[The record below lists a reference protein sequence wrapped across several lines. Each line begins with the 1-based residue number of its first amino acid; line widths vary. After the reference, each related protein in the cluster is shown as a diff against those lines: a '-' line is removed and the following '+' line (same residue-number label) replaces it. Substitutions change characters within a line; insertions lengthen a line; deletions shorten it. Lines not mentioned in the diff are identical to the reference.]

1 MKRTTTY
8 LSLAIAGLAL
18 FVLLLTPLA
27 SGKAKAES
35 VAPLG
40 AGTATA
46 SSIDDGAYWYFV
58 VCYSDTDKR
67 VTNTFY
73 TTGSSLK
80 VYYRLRIALDGFQ
93 GDLEGTSFATR
104 EEADQDKAAKW
115 PSAAAIA
122 VADPLN

>member
-35 VAPLG
+35 VAPVG
-40 AGTATA
+40 AGAANA
-46 SSIDDGAYWYFV
+46 STIDDGAYWYFV
-58 VCYSDTDKR
+58 VSYSDTDKR

-104 EEADQDKAAKW
+104 EEADQDRVAKW
-115 PSAAAIA
+115 PSAAAIS

>member
-40 AGTATA
+40 AGAANVSTA
-46 SSIDDGAYWYFV
+46 DDGAYWYFV
-58 VCYSDTDKR
+58 VSYSDTDKR
-67 VTNTFY
+67 VTNSFY
-73 TTGSSLK
+73 ATGSSLK
-80 VYYRLRIALDGFQ
+80 VYYKLRIALDGFQ
-93 GDLEGTSFATR
+93 GDLQGTSFATR
-104 EEADQDKAAKW
+104 EEADQDRVAKW
-115 PSAAAIA
+115 PSAAAMS